1 MMIDPHMLVDPHML
15 TPTFTFLSRS
25 AKKHAA
31 EAAVQ
36 KKAAIE
42 EAKREAERT

>member
-1 MMIDPHMLVDPHML
+1 MEIYQCR
-15 TPTFTFLSRS
+15 T